1 MTEYIYWNDTSTAH
15 MFIRLMTK
23 TNHPYNNNP
32 LTLDEFNKDYKKLSD
47 FIEWKSKNPNNSFSL
62 YHFTIDRMTSFLQL
76 IRYDTDK
83 DLLELWKTKM
93 MK

>member
-1 MTEYIYWNDTSTAH
+1 
-15 MFIRLMTK
+15 MFIRLITK

-32 LTLDEFNKDYKKLSD
+32 LTLDEFNQDYKKVSD
-47 FIEWKSKNPNNSFSL
+47 FIDWKSQNPNIKNSFSL

-76 IRYDTDK
+76 IRYDTDNK
-83 DLLELWKTKM
+83 DDLIELWKTKM